1 MYIYIY
7 YTYIYVC
14 TYIIVYIYIYISTIN
29 HSWSYLHQLG
39 YRLGPHPVMNS
50 GWVETEWEFEWGD
63 SGETWI

>member
-1 MYIYIY
+1 MY
-7 YTYIYVC
+7 
-14 TYIIVYIYIYISTIN
+14 VYNRVYIYISTIN